1 MLSVEESLKI
11 ATRAVSG
18 TENRG
23 ARVNK
28 LGRVVKMLIMSRQ
41 GQTVILSEVTRCP
54 VDVVVLFM
62 PPDPENMHAVPV
74 S

>member
-1 MLSVEESLKI
+1 MEESLKI

-28 LGRVVKMLIMSRQ
+28 LGRVVKMLIIVSPGADCETLRGHSVPSRC
-41 GQTVILSEVTRCP
+41 SC
-54 VDVVVLFM
+54 VLFM